1 MHLQQKFYF
10 LNVHVNKMSEST
22 DDKMEVTVFDTMNSD
37 IMESGRTVLLENHIN
52 AHDSEIRFVQL
63 K

>member
-1 MHLQQKFYF
+1 M
-10 LNVHVNKMSEST
+10 NKMSEST
-22 DDKMEVTVFDTMNSD
+22 DDKMDLSVTIFDTMNSD
-37 IMESGRTVLLENHIN
+37 IMVCGRTVLLENHIN